1 MTIVQI
7 NKINFEIDNL
17 LFIEKTDI
25 EKYGI
30 INSLV

>member
-25 EKYGI
+25 EKYVI